1 MFDPSSYLW
10 LIPTLP
16 LVGAVACTVLAL
28 PWSHRSPALRGL
40 AHWPCVLGAAG
51 ACVLSFLLLFAVHND
66 YRGVTDYGT
75 WFAAGDVTVDVTLRA
90 DALTAM
96 MLVMV
101 TFIGTFI
108 AVYAIGYMH
117 HDPGY
122 PRFFA
127 AVAGF

>member
-10 LIPTLP
+10 LIPALP
-16 LVGAVACTVLAL
+16 LAGAVICAVIAL
-28 PWSHRSPALRGL
+28 PWSRRSPGLREL
-40 AHWPCVLGAAG
+40 AHWPCVLGSAG
-51 ACVLSFLLLFAVHND
+51 ACVFSFLLLFAVNNGYHD
-66 YRGVTDYGT
+66 HHEYFT
-75 WFAAGDVTVDVTLRA
+75 WFDAGDVHAGFTLRA

-122 PRFFA
+122 P
-127 AVAGF
+127 